1 MGKDVEKIL
10 QELYQIDENLKQN
23 ESELTKIIQ
32 NMLLLKPNIKMDENF
47 KLALKERISEKITSE
62 KLQNYMSRHKLN
74 IWQIFSYIFWTAW
87 IAAFSFFIFGETFA
101 PHLTSE
107 NKTTQVSD
115 MLSFENFI
123 VETNTDFWNL
133 KSLWVNKW
141 ALGSWQEKMSL
152 KSSGVV
158 EDMMVESSSLMMDV
172 QESPWMVEG
181 TDMRIL
187 PIDTDFIP
195 EVYRYHFSW
204 ALNIDI
210 PETLPIYKKS
220 RVADLW
226 KNFVEKFWNFS
237 FNGLDISRFSDLSA
251 GNISLNQEKKYGYS
265 INIDFSNGYLN
276 IYKNWDK
283 WPQKNYDENKQ
294 IDLLS
299 DDELLQIANN
309 FMKEYKID
317 VSQYWAAQ
325 IDTNYDSILREFS
338 TSKKAPS
345 YIPESTY
352 IIYPSLLNGKE
363 IITESGEKIWVK
375 VEVDIQEKK
384 VSSVLGL
391 KIDQYAKSDYKI
403 ENNTENILYIA
414 NAWWRFWLE
423 TEKVENAQY
432 IDIELKNPRLQYIH
446 TYNYTQNNW
455 QEDFLIPAIV
465 FEIESSDKTNFMSKI
480 ISVPLLKD
488 FYSYDE
494 NGNIVWNSQ
503 E

>member
-10 QELYQIDENLKQN
+10 QELYQIDESLKQKEN
-23 ESELTKIIQ
+23 ELTKIIQ

-62 KLQNYMSRHKLN
+62 KLQNYMSRRKLN

-101 PHLTSE
+101 PHMLTSE
-107 NKTTQVSD
+107 NKTSQESD
-115 MLSFENFI
+115 ILSFNSFI
-123 VETNTDFWNL
+123 LETNTDFWNL
-133 KSLWVNKW
+133 KNVWVNGW
-141 ALGSWQEKMSL
+141 GFGGWLEKMSL
-152 KSSGVV
+152 KSSGMV
-158 EDMMVESSSLMMDV
+158 EDMMVESSSLMMDAP
-172 QESPWMVEG
+172 ESAWMVEG

-187 PIDTDFIP
+187 PVEPIGIP
-195 EVYRYHFSW
+195 EIYRYNFSW
-204 ALNIDI
+204 ALNIHI

-220 RVADLW
+220 KVADLW

-317 VSQYWAAQ
+317 VSQYWTAQ

-345 YIPESTY
+345 YIPENTY
-352 IIYPSLLNGKE
+352 ILYPSLLDGKE
-363 IITESGEKIWVK
+363 IIEESGEKSWVK
-375 VEVDIQEKK
+375 VEIDIQEKK
-384 VSSVLGL
+384 VSSVLWL
-391 KIDQYAKSDYKI
+391 KIEQYAKSDYKI
-403 ENNTENILYIA
+403 ENNTDNILHIA

-423 TEKVENAQY
+423 IEKVENAQY
-432 IDIELKNPRLQYIH
+432 IDIKLKNPKLQYVHIYH
-446 TYNYTQNNW
+446 YTQNNW
-455 QEDFLIPAIV
+455 QEEFLIPAIV
-465 FEIESSDKTNFMSKI
+465 FEIENNDENNFMSKI

-494 NGNIVWNSQ
+494 NGKIIWWSK
-503 E
+503 